1 MIYACRTDGTIWDIT
16 GVPKQILDLKSASY
30 LKGDVNEDGTVDIK
44 DLRLVLRHVC
54 EKIKLTDRQIMI
66 ADVVKDGNVNI
77 HDLRKEL
84 RYVCG
89 KLETLD

>member
-1 MIYACRTDGTIWDIT
+1 
-16 GVPKQILDLKSASY
+16 
-30 LKGDVNEDGTVDIK
+30 
-44 DLRLVLRHVC
+44 
-54 EKIKLTDRQIMI
+54 MI

>member
-1 MIYACRTDGTIWDIT
+1 M
-16 GVPKQILDLKSASY
+16 KSAPY

-44 DLRLVLRHVC
+44 DLQLVLRHVC

-66 ADVVKDGNVNI
+66 ADVVSDGTVNI

-89 KLETLD
+89 KLDTLD